1 MAAKKVLDL
10 GSSTPDEK
18 KKTETVDIFM
28 LDGVTYSA
36 PKEMPFGVALDY
48 MEAQVEQGPDA
59 AVFVM
64 IKRVLG
70 EDAFRALKSNPN
82 LTEEQFRGVIER
94 LETLVMAD
102 ESGK

>member
-10 GSSTPDEK
+10 GSSDVTTKDV
-18 KKTETVDIFM
+18 ETIDIFK

-36 PKEMPFGVALDY
+36 PKEMPFGVALEY
-48 MEAQVEQGPDA
+48 MEAQVEHGPDA
-59 AVFVM
+59 AVFLM

-70 EDAFRALKSNPN
+70 EDAFTALKTNRN
-82 LTEEQFRGVIER
+82 LTQEQFQDVIER
-94 LETLVMAD
+94 LEGLVLAG